1 MMPGMNMT
9 PEVIDAATIQLKMM
23 FEHVE
28 GIPPEVRDAGKTFV
42 DALEAW
48 SERLKKAA
56 EVKSAG

>member
-1 MMPGMNMT
+1 MNLT
-9 PEVIDAATIQLKMM
+9 PEMIDAATIQLKMI
-23 FEHVE
+23 FEHGE
-28 GIPPEVRDAGKTFV
+28 DIPPEVRDSGKTFV